1 MDETALRTPG
11 TTKPLHLL
19 ERAVRVPVVRVMA
32 LADPTR
38 YREGMT
44 RLSDLSGEIA
54 KLVAGLAPSLVR
66 VDARGGRP
74 ATGII
79 WADNLVLTADH
90 VIEAD
95 DNILVTGAPTTVKA
109 SLLGRDRATDLALL
123 RTEGLRGAPAPRG
136 RSADVRTGHIVLAL
150 GGTIGEQQVTMG
162 IISGSSS
169 EFRSWR
175 GGQALSLFHTTAELL
190 PGFSG
195 GPLIDAEGRVIG
207 INSWNFGRGI
217 SRALPVE
224 TAERVAESLRTHGRI
239 RRAYLG
245 VGVQP
250 IRLSEPLAGQLG
262 QEGGLLVVTVEPDG
276 PAHKAGLLQ
285 GDTLVTVDGD
295 PLFGRLDAL
304 FSVLRAL
311 DADSVHQFGVVRAGE
326 VKEVAVALGEVPG

>member
-1 MDETALRTPG
+1 M
-11 TTKPLHLL
+11 TT
-19 ERAVRVPVVRVMA
+19 
-32 LADPTR
+32 
-38 YREGMT
+38 
-44 RLSDLSGEIA
+44 LSELSRQIA
-54 KLVAGLAPSLVR
+54 QHVAGLAPSLVR

-90 VIEAD
+90 VIEAE
-95 DNILVTGAPTTVKA
+95 DNILVTGAPATVKA
-109 SLLGRDRATDLALL
+109 SLLGRDRTTDLALL

-136 RSADVRTGHIVLAL
+136 RSADLRTGHIVLAL

-162 IISGSSS
+162 IVTGSSG

-175 GGQALSLFHTTAELL
+175 GGQALSLIQTTAELL

-195 GPLIDAEGRVIG
+195 GPLVDADGRVIG
-207 INSWNFGRGI
+207 INSWNFGRGL

-250 IRLSEPLAGQLG
+250 IRLTEALAGQLG
-262 QEGGLLVVTVEPDG
+262 QESGLLIVTVEPDG
-276 PAHKAGLLQ
+276 PAHKGGLLQ

-295 PLFGRLDAL
+295 PLFGRLDGL
-304 FSVLRAL
+304 FAMLRAF
-311 DADSVHQFGVVRAGE
+311 DVDSTHPFGVVRAGE
-326 VKEVAVALGEVPG
+326 IQDVAVTLGEAPG

>member
-1 MDETALRTPG
+1 M
-11 TTKPLHLL
+11 TT
-19 ERAVRVPVVRVMA
+19 
-32 LADPTR
+32 
-38 YREGMT
+38 
-44 RLSDLSGEIA
+44 LSELSREIA
-54 KLVAGLAPSLVR
+54 QLVAGLAPSLVR

-95 DNILVTGAPTTVKA
+95 DNILVTGAPATVKA
-109 SLLGRDRATDLALL
+109 SLLGRDRTTDLALL

-136 RSADVRTGHIVLAL
+136 RSADLRTGHIVLAL

-162 IISGSSS
+162 IVTGSSG

-175 GGQALSLFHTTAELL
+175 GGQALSLIQTTAELL

-195 GPLIDAEGRVIG
+195 GPLVAADGRVIG
-207 INSWNFGRGI
+207 INSWNFGRGL

-245 VGVQP
+245 IGVQP
-250 IRLSEPLAGQLG
+250 IRLTEDLAGQLG
-262 QEGGLLVVTVEPDG
+262 QESGLLIVTVEPDG
-276 PAHKAGLLQ
+276 PAHTAGLLQ

-295 PLFGRLDAL
+295 PLFGRLDGL
-304 FSVLRAL
+304 FAVLRAF
-311 DADSVHQFGVVRAGE
+311 DVDSTHPFGVVRAGE
-326 VKEVAVALGEVPG
+326 IKEVAVTLGEAPGS

>member
-1 MDETALRTPG
+1 M
-11 TTKPLHLL
+11 
-19 ERAVRVPVVRVMA
+19 
-32 LADPTR
+32 
-38 YREGMT
+38 
-44 RLSDLSGEIA
+44 LSELSGEIA
-54 KLVAGLAPSLVR
+54 QVVAGLAPSLVR
-66 VDARGGRP
+66 VDARAGRP

-109 SLLGRDRATDLALL
+109 SVVGRDRGTDLALL
-123 RTEGLRGAPAPRG
+123 RTVGLRGAPAPRG
-136 RSADVRTGHIVLAL
+136 RSADIRTGHVVLAL
-150 GGTIGEQQVTMG
+150 GGTIGEQQVTIG
-162 IISGSSS
+162 IVSGSSS

-175 GGQALSLFHTTAELL
+175 GGPRVPLIQTTAELL

-195 GPLIDAEGRVIG
+195 GPLVDAAGRVIG

-224 TAERVAESLRTHGRI
+224 VAERVAESLRTHGRI

-250 IRLSEPLAGQLG
+250 IRLTETLGLG
-262 QEGGLLVVTVEPDG
+262 QESGLLVVTIETGG
-276 PAHKAGLLQ
+276 PAAKAGLLQ
-285 GDTLVTVDGD
+285 GDTIVTVDDD

-304 FSVLRAL
+304 FAVLRGL
-311 DADSVHQFGVVRAGE
+311 DADSTHTFGVVRAGE
-326 VKEVAVALGEVPG
+326 VKAVAVTLGEVPG

>member
-1 MDETALRTPG
+1 
-11 TTKPLHLL
+11 
-19 ERAVRVPVVRVMA
+19 MA
-32 LADPTR
+32 
-38 YREGMT
+38 
-44 RLSDLSGEIA
+44 RLSDLSAEIA
-54 KLVAGLAPSLVR
+54 QVAAGLAPSLVR

-95 DNILVTGAPTTVKA
+95 DNIVVTGAPTTVKA
-109 SLLGRDRATDLALL
+109 SLLGRDRTTDLALL

-136 RSADVRTGHIVLAL
+136 RSADLRTGHIVLAL

-162 IISGSSS
+162 IVTGSSG

-175 GGQALSLFHTTAELL
+175 GGQALSLIQTTAELL

-195 GPLIDAEGRVIG
+195 GPLVDADGRVIG
-207 INSWNFGRGI
+207 INSWNFGRGL

-250 IRLSEPLAGQLG
+250 IRLTEALAGHLG
-262 QEGGLLVVTVEPDG
+262 QESGLLIVTVEPDG

-304 FSVLRAL
+304 FAVLRSLDVESTHPFGVLRA
-311 DADSVHQFGVVRAGE
+311 GE
-326 VKEVAVALGEVPG
+326 IKEVPVILGEVPG